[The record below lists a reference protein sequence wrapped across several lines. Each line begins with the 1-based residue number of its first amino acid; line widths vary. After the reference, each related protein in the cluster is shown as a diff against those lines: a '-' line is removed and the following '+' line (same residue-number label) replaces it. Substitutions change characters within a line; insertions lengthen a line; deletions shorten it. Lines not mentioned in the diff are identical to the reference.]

1 MVFHK
6 SQISFVLTPHILQ
19 QIQELANKLKQ
30 PDQALCSM
38 LSSLVFLSDAA
49 QQPLQNTS
57 GELYG
62 KLRELLKEYTQQQR
76 AATAAA
82 SHSETNEKIPNYAA
96 QLTDY
101 IMQIRHIAAQ
111 LKNRLKQCHLFN
123 SYPSCITSNSILD
136 LL

>member
-19 QIQELANKLKQ
+19 QVQELANKLRQ
-30 PDQALCSM
+30 PDQAVCSL
-38 LSSLVFLSDAA
+38 LSSLVFLSDGV
-49 QQPLQNTS
+49 QQN
-57 GELYG
+57 ELYA
-62 KLRELLKEYTQQQR
+62 KLRELLKDYTQQQR
-76 AATAAA
+76 VN
-82 SHSETNEKIPNYAA
+82 HSDNSDKMPNYAS
-96 QLTDY
+96 QLAEY